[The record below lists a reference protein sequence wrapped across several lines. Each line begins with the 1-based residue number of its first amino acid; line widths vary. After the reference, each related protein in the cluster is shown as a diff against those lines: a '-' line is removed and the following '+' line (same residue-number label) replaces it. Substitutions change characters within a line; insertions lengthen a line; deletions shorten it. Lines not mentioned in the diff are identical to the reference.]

1 MALLV
6 FNTNNKKIEFLNGNN
21 EQLRVHKAK
30 NGGYAPCTLF
40 IGLNSITSNISNYNE
55 YENAINTITN
65 ITKRKTSTL
74 LDIARAIDRA
84 LDYLIQNNIY
94 TQLDKQWYF
103 VKETDANGTKSKVLL
118 SDYLANNGIT
128 SNDSSEDVGTYETT
142 PKEEPKQEISR
153 ESLINEFGEKISQ
166 FFSEFDYEP
175 SNRFLDNLL
184 YLSKTTYKACKE
196 YIKSYFELSD
206 SPFVNEIKEKIKS
219 HEFNAILDILS
230 KIDSNKE
237 QINKRFELY
246 YGPAGMGKTFKA
258 EHDYPNAP
266 KIICRSDMS
275 GEDLFQSFEFID
287 GKPHYKNSELLN
299 AMISGGVVILD
310 EISLLPSECLTTLQ
324 GLLDNSSKFS
334 FKGVEYEIKD
344 GFKIIGT
351 MNLIVN
357 GQIRLLPEPLIDR
370 AQTII
375 EYKKPIQERL
385 SIIWG

>member
-40 IGLNSITSNISNYNE
+40 KGLNSITSNLSNYNE

-84 LDYLIQNNIY
+84 LDYLIQNNVY
-94 TQLDKQWYF
+94 TSIDKQWYF
-103 VKETDANGTKSKVLL
+103 VKETDSNGVKTQVLL
-118 SDYLANNGIT
+118 TDYLANNGIT
-128 SNDSSEDVGTYETT
+128 SNSSSEYEDTYEQS
-142 PKEEPKQEISR
+142 KEEPKQEISR

-184 YLSKTTYKACKE
+184 YLSKTTYSACKD

-206 SPFVNEIKEKIKS
+206 SPFVNEIKEKVKS

-246 YGPAGMGKTFKA
+246 YGPAGMGKTYKA
-258 EHDYPNAP
+258 THDYPNAP

-275 GEDLFQSFEFID
+275 GEDLFQSFEFVD

-310 EISLLPSECLTTLQ
+310 EISLLPTECLTTLQ
-324 GLLDNSSKFS
+324 GLLDNSNKFS
-334 FKGVEYEIKD
+334 FKGQEYEIKD

-357 GQIRLLPEPLIDR
+357 GQIRLLPEPLVDR
-370 AQTII
+370 ARTIV

-385 SIIWG
+385 AIIWG

>member
-40 IGLNSITSNISNYNE
+40 KGQNSITSNLSNYNE

-74 LDIARAIDRA
+74 FDIAKAIDRA

-94 TQLDKQWYF
+94 TSIDKQWYF
-103 VKETDANGTKSKVLL
+103 VKETDSNGVKTQVLL
-118 SDYLANNGIT
+118 TDYLANNGIT
-128 SNDSSEDVGTYETT
+128 SNNSSEYENSESA
-142 PKEEPKQEISR
+142 PKEEPKQEITR

-184 YLSKTTYKACKE
+184 YLSKTTYKACKD

-206 SPFVNEIKEKIKS
+206 SPFVNEIKEKVKS
-219 HEFNAILDILS
+219 LEFNVILDILS

-246 YGPAGMGKTFKA
+246 YGPAGMGKTYKA
-258 EHDYPNAP
+258 THDYPNAP

-310 EISLLPSECLTTLQ
+310 EISLLPTECLTTLQ
-324 GLLDNSSKFS
+324 GLLDNSNKFS
-334 FKGVEYEIKD
+334 FKGQEYEIKD

-357 GQIRLLPEPLIDR
+357 GQIRLLPEPLVDR
-370 AQTII
+370 ARTII

-385 SIIWG
+385 AIIWG